1 VKRLPLLLAVLV
13 VPSSH
18 AARLG
23 GEPVALV
30 TAEMQNRLVVVDLS
44 SGRVLQRLRM
54 PADPQ
59 NVETAETND
68 AGVVVST
75 RAGAVTLLALP
86 GLRVRRTIR
95 GFGAPHIAAFSP
107 SGSYLYVT
115 DDARGE
121 LVVIGVRRAR
131 VLSRLFVGRG
141 AHHLAVSPDGRLL
154 WIALGERAKRIVI
167 VGTANRARPRLIGG
181 FAPNGLAH
189 DLAFTPDGRRVW
201 VTYDDRST
209 VSVLAAG
216 TRRLIRTLPA
226 GSPPQHVAMG
236 RNIYLTSGNDG
247 ILRVFTPHGRLIR
260 IARIP
265 FGSYNLGLGGGFVL
279 VASLARGT
287 LTMLSEGGEL
297 MRSNNVAPAARDV
310 AFAVL
315 P

>member
-1 VKRLPLLLAVLV
+1 VKRLLLLLAVLV
-13 VPSSH
+13 VPASH
-18 AARLG
+18 ATRLG
-23 GEPVALV
+23 GEPVALI
-30 TAEMQNRLVVVDLS
+30 TAETQNRLLVVDLS
-44 SGRVLQRLRM
+44 SGRVLQRLQM

-59 NVETAETND
+59 NVETAATD
-68 AGVVVST
+68 TAGVVVST
-75 RAGAVTLLALP
+75 RAGALTLLGLP
-86 GLRVRRTIR
+86 GLRVRRTIS

-107 SGSYLYVT
+107 NGSYLYVT

-154 WIALGERAKRIVI
+154 WIALGERANRIVI
-167 VGTANRARPRLIGG
+167 VSTANRARPRLIGG

-189 DLAFTPDGRRVW
+189 DLAFTRGGRRVW

-209 VSVLAAG
+209 VSVLTAG

-236 RNIYLTSGNDG
+236 RNIY
-247 ILRVFTPHGRLIR
+247 VTPHGRLIR
-260 IARIP
+260 TVRIP

-279 VASLARGT
+279 VSSLARGT
-287 LTMLSEGGEL
+287 LTMLSEGGEP
-297 MRSNNVAPAARDV
+297 MRSNKVAPTARDV